1 MRVSSVLPRRRL
13 AAAVVLVL
21 WAAALPAKEGGE
33 EETGPEEPHAATQT
47 LPPPQAEPVNPT
59 AEPVEPA
66 TLPAVDKGE
75 LLGHIKY
82 LSSADLRGRE
92 AGTPDQRRAAEYIS
106 AEFARYGLQ
115 PLSDTAEDGARRMFL
130 QKFELPVV
138 KEFGRETALAFTI
151 GKETV
156 ALERGKDYA
165 PLAAALKATKAD
177 AGVVF
182 AGYGIAEP
190 KHNYDDFA
198 KVDLAG
204 KWALLLRYEPQEQ
217 DPNSVFDG
225 KKTTPHSFFGTKI
238 NNCVIRKA
246 AGVLIVTGPASRPE
260 QPDQAK
266 GIGHELI
273 GDFGVPVF
281 EITREAAAKLLKPS
295 GFALADLQ
303 AGIDKD
309 LSCHSMALKDASAA
323 GTSEVVVDPQPTYN
337 VVARL
342 EGRDEKLKEEVVVLG
357 AHCDHVGLGNFG
369 SLLGAK
375 GKGRIHPGADDNASG
390 TAGLLEAAQ
399 YFAALKP
406 EERPR
411 RSIVFIAFSGEEKG
425 LLGSEHWVEHPAVPL
440 KDVVAMVN
448 MDMIGRS
455 AGGHVQISGVG
466 TSPGF
471 KALVELAAKD
481 SALKI
486 ALGSSGVAPSDNTTF
501 FNKNIPVLFF
511 FTGTHPDY
519 HQPGDTW
526 DKINAPVAAEVA
538 RIACDILRDIADAEQ
553 RPEFL
558 KAGKRGYLGISPDR
572 AQLKTAKGFP
582 VGTVSAGSPAAAAGI
597 KPGDLVVGL
606 NGSPVN
612 SAQDLLMGLIGYSPG
627 DEVTLLVERGGTRSA
642 GEGEIDRLGE
652 SLTLKVQL
660 GQGK

>member
-1 MRVSSVLPRRRL
+1 MRVSSVAPRRL
-13 AAAVVLVL
+13 ALAVVLVL
-21 WAAALPAKEGGE
+21 CAAALPAKEGGE
-33 EETGPEEPHAATQT
+33 AEAGPDGPLAATQT
-47 LPPPQAEPVNPT
+47 LPVPQDEAVNPT
-59 AEPVEPA
+59 AVPVEPA
-66 TLPAVDKGE
+66 QLPAVDKGE

-82 LSSADLRGRE
+82 LSSIELRGRE

-115 PLSDTAEDGARRMFL
+115 PLGDAAEDGARRMFL
-130 QKFELPVV
+130 QKFDLPVV
-138 KEFGRETALAFTI
+138 KEFGPDTALSFTI

-156 ALERGKDYA
+156 ALARGKDYA
-165 PLAAALKATKAD
+165 PLAGSMKAAKAD
-177 AGVVF
+177 AEVVF
-182 AGYGIAEP
+182 AGYGIADP
-190 KHNYDDFA
+190 SRNYDDFA
-198 KVDLAG
+198 KVDVAG
-204 KWALLLRYEPQEQ
+204 KWALLLRYEPQEH
-217 DPNSVFDG
+217 DPDSVFDG
-225 KKTTPHSFFGTKI
+225 KKTTLHSYFTTKI
-238 NNCVIRKA
+238 NNCVVRKA

-266 GIGHELI
+266 GTGLDLI

-303 AGIDKD
+303 AAIDKD
-309 LSCHSMALKDASAA
+309 LSNHSMALKEARAA
-323 GTSEVVVDPQPTYN
+323 GISDIVIDPQPTYN
-337 VVARL
+337 VVAKL
-342 EGRDEKLKEEVVVLG
+342 EGRDEKLRDEIVVLG

-375 GKGRIHPGADDNASG
+375 GKGRLHPGADDNASG

-425 LLGSEHWVEHPAVPL
+425 LLGSEHWVQHPTAPL

-455 AGGHVQISGVG
+455 VDGHVQISGVG

-471 KALVELAAKD
+471 KALVEESAKG

-538 RIACDILRDIADAEQ
+538 RIACTVLRGIADSEQ

-572 AQLKTAKGFP
+572 ALLKTAKGFP
-582 VGTVSAGSPAAAAGI
+582 VGTVSAGSPAAVAGL
-597 KPGDLVVGL
+597 KPGDLVVAL
-606 NGSPVN
+606 NGSPMN

-627 DEVTLLVERGGTRSA
+627 DEVTLVVERGGTKAA
-642 GEGEIDRLGE
+642 GEGEIERVGE
-652 SLTLKVQL
+652 SLTMKVQL
-660 GQGK
+660 GQGR

>member
-1 MRVSSVLPRRRL
+1 MRVSSVSPRRRL
-13 AAAVVLVL
+13 TVAVLVVC

-33 EETGPEEPHAATQT
+33 DAGRDAPHDATQT
-47 LPPPQAEPVNPT
+47 LPVPQAEPVNPT
-59 AEPVEPA
+59 AVPVEPA
-66 TLPAVDKGE
+66 QLPAVDKGE
-75 LLGHIKY
+75 LLGHIKH
-82 LSSADLRGRE
+82 LASAELRGRE

-115 PLSDTAEDGARRMFL
+115 PLGDASEDGARRMFL

-138 KEFGRETALAFTI
+138 KAFGRDTALVFTV

-198 KVDLAG
+198 KVDVAG
-204 KWALLLRYEPQEQ
+204 KWALLLRYEPQEHDAQ
-217 DPNSVFDG
+217 SVFDG
-225 KKTTPHSFFGTKI
+225 KKATPHSFFTTKI
-238 NNCVIRKA
+238 NNCVLRKA
-246 AGVLIVTGPASRPE
+246 VGVLIVTGPASRPE

-266 GIGHELI
+266 GIGNELI

-281 EITREAAAKLLKPS
+281 EITREAAAKLLKPG

-309 LSCHSMALKDASAA
+309 LSNHSMALKDASAA
-323 GTSEVVVDPQPTYN
+323 GTSDVVVDPQPTYN

-342 EGRDEKLKEEVVVLG
+342 EGRDEKLKDEMVVLG

-399 YFAALKP
+399 YFAALKG

-425 LLGSEHWVEHPAVPL
+425 LLGSQHWVEHPTAPL

-455 AGGHVQISGVG
+455 QDGHVQISGVG

-471 KALVELAAKD
+471 KALVEEAVQD
-481 SALKI
+481 SDLKV

-538 RIACDILRDIADAEQ
+538 RIACRVLRAIADAEQ

-572 AQLKTAKGFP
+572 ALLQTAKGFP
-582 VGTVSAGSPAAAAGI
+582 VGNVAAGSPAAAAGI
-597 KPGDLVVGL
+597 KRGDLVVGL
-606 NGSPVN
+606 NGSSVN

-627 DEVTLLVERGGTRSA
+627 DEVTLVVERGGNKGA
-642 GEGEIDRLGE
+642 GEGEIERAGE
-652 SLTLKVQL
+652 SLAVKVRL